1 MSTIQAAKEIANTLR
16 PFSGRSEHLEYF
28 INAIDKFFDRYGRT
42 ADNSLSEFVFA
53 AICSKIIDEAGDF
66 LLCRHDLNTWP
77 EIKQALR
84 TKFGDKT
91 DRNVLQQQFIYL
103 TKNRNESIAEF
114 LDRLKLLKMRLNL
127 KINSDVE
134 INAATKMALID
145 QNEVTAVTVLIS
157 NCNTELRT
165 LLMLKNP
172 RNIEEATSLVVNHSL
187 MEQHLNLL
195 QNSHHPRT
203 PQKFVN
209 RNSHPNVHNSIPI
222 KPHNNQF
229 QNTHIHQNRSN
240 YQPPVQQRP
249 NNTFPNQPIK
259 YDQRSI
265 KQHFPTNSQVFGKPT
280 NVFSQ
285 EIHTNPKI
293 NRNLCPRVV
302 EELTNVETEDK
313 YDDSSESAN
322 YCQCCTSTSHVI
334 NEGNYLEED
343 SDDSH
348 SFPTNDQDFQDFEIP
363 NDNP

>member
-1 MSTIQAAKEIANTLR
+1 MSTIQAAKEIANTLS

-42 ADNSLSEFVFA
+42 ADSLSEFVFA
-53 AICSKIIDEAGDF
+53 AICSKIIDEA
-66 LLCRHDLNTWP
+66 
-77 EIKQALR
+77 
-84 TKFGDKT
+84 
-91 DRNVLQQQFIYL
+91 
-103 TKNRNESIAEF
+103 
-114 LDRLKLLKMRLNL
+114 DRLKLLKMRLNL

-165 LLMLKNP
+165 LLILKNP

-222 KPHNNQF
+222 KSHNNHF

-240 YQPPVQQRP
+240 YQPPVQQPP

-280 NVFSQ
+280 NVFS
-285 EIHTNPKI
+285 P
-293 NRNLCPRVV
+293 RN
-302 EELTNVETEDK
+302 
-313 YDDSSESAN
+313 
-322 YCQCCTSTSHVI
+322 SH
-334 NEGNYLEED
+334 
-343 SDDSH
+343 
-348 SFPTNDQDFQDFEIP
+348 
-363 NDNP
+363 

>member
-127 KINSDVE
+127 KITSDVE

-195 QNSHHPRT
+195 QDSHHPRT

-302 EELTNVETEDK
+302 GFHPSELIHNIDLT
-313 YDDSSESAN
+313 
-322 YCQCCTSTSHVI
+322 I
-334 NEGNYLEED
+334 
-343 SDDSH
+343 H
-348 SFPTNDQDFQDFEIP
+348 SKEPFQISFQK
-363 NDNP
+363 N